1 MKKLTLL
8 LMLSFI
14 SMASFA
20 QKKPK
25 IKGDKNV
32 TTIAN
37 NIIKEFTAIEIAD
50 ELKVTLVPGLLN
62 NYTLTSDKN
71 LQSVIEFKVEEGVLR
86 IYSTSQITGSKK
98 LEIKVVFRSLDKI
111 DLMNDA
117 QVKVEGTL
125 ESNSLFINADNSSKF
140 DLEVKTKDVSINML
154 GNAKGK
160 LKAHTDNTVI
170 VMIDK
175 SDLNADITTNKMSV
189 DLTKSAKL
197 ELRGN
202 SDDLTFKATDSS
214 EMDAKKMKVSSAN
227 LNVSSNAKVHVDVKK
242 NLSIFAKDKS
252 SIYLYSEPKI
262 NIEKLADKS
271 EILKR

>member
-1 MKKLTLL
+1 MKKLTFL

-14 SMASFA
+14 SIVSFA

-32 TTIAN
+32 MTIAN
-37 NIIKEFTAIEIAD
+37 NITKEFNAIEIAD

-71 LQSVIEFKVEEGVLR
+71 LQGVIEFKVEEGVLR

-98 LEIKVVFRSLDKI
+98 LDIKVTFRSLEKI

-117 QVKVEGTL
+117 QVKVEGML

-140 DLEVKTKDVSINML
+140 DLEVKTKDISINMQ

-160 LKAHTDNTVI
+160 LKARTDNTVI
-170 VMIDK
+170 VMGDK

-197 ELRGN
+197 DLRGN

-227 LNVSSNAKVHVDVKK
+227 INVSSNAKVHVDVKK
-242 NLSIFAKDKS
+242 NLTIFAKDKS
-252 SIYLYSEPKI
+252 SVFLYSEPKI
-262 NIEKLADKS
+262 DIEKLADKAQ
-271 EILKR
+271 IVKR

>member
-1 MKKLTLL
+1 MKKLTFL

-14 SMASFA
+14 SIVSFA

-37 NIIKEFTAIEIAD
+37 NITKEFNAIEIAD

-71 LQSVIEFKVEEGVLR
+71 LQGVIEFKVEEGVLR

-98 LEIKVVFRSLDKI
+98 LDIKVTFRSLEKI

-117 QVKVEGTL
+117 QVKVEGML

-140 DLEVKTKDVSINML
+140 DLEVKTKDISINML

-160 LKAHTDNTVI
+160 LKARTDNTVI
-170 VMIDK
+170 VMGDK

-197 ELRGN
+197 DLRGN

-227 LNVSSNAKVHVDVKK
+227 INVSSNAKVHVDVKK
-242 NLSIFAKDKS
+242 NLTIFAKDKS
-252 SIYLYSEPKI
+252 SVFLYSEPKI
-262 NIEKLADKS
+262 DIEKLADKA